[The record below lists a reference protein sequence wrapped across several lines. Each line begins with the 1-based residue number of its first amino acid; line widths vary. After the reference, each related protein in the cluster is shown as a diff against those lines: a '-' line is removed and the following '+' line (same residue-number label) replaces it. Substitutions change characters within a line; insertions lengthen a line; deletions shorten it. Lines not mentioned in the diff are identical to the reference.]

1 MKKLFSFL
9 GQIAELLV
17 IILFAFEN
25 LHALIGFTFDGVDQI
40 LDIFAIVKTYAVYV
54 LAGLAGL
61 ELVSGK
67 KLIAVI
73 YLLILAFVVISSFF
87 PDVLDMI
94 TGAL

>member
-1 MKKLFSFL
+1 MKKLFNVL
-9 GQIAELLV
+9 GQIAGFLI

-25 LHALIGFTFDGVDQI
+25 LHALINFEFEYADQI

-67 KLIAVI
+67 KLIGFI
-73 YLLILAFVVISSFF
+73 YFLILAFVVISSFF
-87 PDVLDMI
+87 PDVLSSI
-94 TGAL
+94 IGAF